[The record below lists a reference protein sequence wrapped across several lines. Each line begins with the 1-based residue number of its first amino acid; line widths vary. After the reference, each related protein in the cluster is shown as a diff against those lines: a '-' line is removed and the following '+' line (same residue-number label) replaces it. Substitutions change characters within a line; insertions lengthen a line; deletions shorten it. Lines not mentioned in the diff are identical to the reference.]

1 MNILYIAHESRLGG
15 ANLSLLGLLD
25 ELQKKHKV
33 YVVIP
38 IKNGFLADEL
48 RKRGIGYFYVH
59 SFWWM
64 HAPASSPILSFL
76 KKSIYSVLLPNN
88 YLCALRLK
96 KIIKKYKIEIIHSN
110 SSVINTGGILAKM
123 TGLPHVWHVREFGQE
138 DFGFF
143 PMGSYKKIY
152 AYISSHSHRVVAI
165 SEAIARKVADMIEP
179 EKLQV
184 VYNGVGEEH
193 MYRKP
198 EVRVTKENIR
208 FLISGRI
215 SPEKGQEEAVRA
227 MGALKKKGYR
237 NIQLWVAG
245 AGDSGTLRQIAA
257 REGVADM
264 VTFLGPVEDMPSLRK
279 NVDVEL
285 VCSRCEAFGRVTV
298 EAMLG
303 SNPVIGT
310 DTGGTRELILEGK
323 TGYLY
328 QPGNIEELSNRMERF
343 LQWPEQ
349 IGRMGKKAWEE
360 SSGKYTSSR
369 NAREIE
375 MIYKELLL
383 KEEGT
388 FLQKV
393 GEKDK

>member
-15 ANLSLLGLLD
+15 ANLSLLGLLE

-48 RKRGIGYFYVH
+48 KKRGISYFYVH

-76 KKSIYSVLLPNN
+76 KKSVYSVLLPNN
-88 YLCALRLK
+88 YLCAFRLRKLV
-96 KIIKKYKIEIIHSN
+96 KKYKIEIIHSN
-110 SSVINTGGILAKM
+110 SSVINTGGILAKI

-143 PMGSYKKIY
+143 PIGSYKKIY
-152 AYISSHSHRVVAI
+152 AFISSHSDRVVAI
-165 SEAIARKVADMIEP
+165 SEAIARKVADMVGS

-193 MYRKP
+193 IFRKP
-198 EVRVTKENIR
+198 EVRAPKEDIR
-208 FLISGRI
+208 FLISGRV
-215 SPEKGQEEAVRA
+215 SLEKGQEEAVRA
-227 MGALKKKGYR
+227 MGALKKRGYQNMR
-237 NIQLWVAG
+237 LLVAG
-245 AGDSGTLRQIAA
+245 AGESAGLRQTAA
-257 REGVADM
+257 WEGVADM
-264 VTFLGPVEDMPSLRK
+264 VTVLGPVEDMPSLRK

-285 VCSRCEAFGRVTV
+285 VCSKCEAFGRVTV

-310 DTGGTRELILEGK
+310 DAGGTRELIAEGK

-328 QPGNIEELSNRMERF
+328 QPGNIEELADRMERF
-343 LQWPEQ
+343 LQCPEK
-349 IGRMGKKAWEE
+349 IGLMGKRAWEE
-360 SSGKYTSSR
+360 SSRKYTSSR
-369 NAREIE
+369 NAGEIE
-375 MIYKELLL
+375 MIYKELLS

-388 FLQKV
+388 
-393 GEKDK
+393 DM